1 MRRHRRKLRRGFMGA
16 HKWSGTST
24 IAELS
29 VGPTLWHL
37 SKILCLS
44 WRMGSRSLTGK
55 CHFFFLMSA
64 WISRFF
70 HQRSFTEWLPNMTCP
85 KQDQIYAKDCR
96 LMNQKRNGAFLFT
109 FIAIFLPPLASSRW
123 TEIGCLLCCR
133 AQAGAIS
140 NDLTVKAVFLW
151 SFRALGQFLQRLWP
165 RDVFRSLVFS
175 GCLFPLW
182 SLDGKHIINIW
193 GA

>member
-1 MRRHRRKLRRGFMGA
+1 MRRRGKLRRGFMGA

-37 SKILCLS
+37 SKTLCLS

-64 WISRFF
+64 WISLFF

-109 FIAIFLPPLASSRW
+109 FMANFFFLGFITVDWDWMSSVLSGAGWSYLKWPDSKSSFSLIF
-123 TEIGCLLCCR
+123 
-133 AQAGAIS
+133 
-140 NDLTVKAVFLW
+140 
-151 SFRALGQFLQRLWP
+151 
-165 RDVFRSLVFS
+165 
-175 GCLFPLW
+175 
-182 SLDGKHIINIW
+182 
-193 GA
+193 